1 MAKNIQFEQ
10 ENNEVFE
17 ENAVAETVK
26 ECKKENP
33 VTKKWNGL
41 KTWQKVAIG
50 GTVIGG
56 LAAFV
61 VKKVFFK
68 HSAPAATDVVKD
80 VVEATTEAVSEAA
93 PF

>member
-10 ENNEVFE
+10 ENNEGFE
-17 ENAVAETVK
+17 EGKVAEMGN
-26 ECKKENP
+26 ESKKENP

-56 LAAFV
+56 LAALV

-68 HSAPAATDVVKD
+68 HSAPAATEVVKD

>member
-10 ENNEVFE
+10 ENNEGFE
-17 ENAVAETVK
+17 EGAVVEKA
-26 ECKKENP
+26 KKENP

-68 HSAPAATDVVKD
+68 HSTATTAD
-80 VVEATTEAVSEAA
+80 VVENVVETATEAVSEAA

>member
-10 ENNEVFE
+10 ENNEGFE
-17 ENAVAETVK
+17 EGKVAEMGK
-26 ECKKENP
+26 ESKKENP

-41 KTWQKVAIG
+41 KTWQKVVIG

-56 LAAFV
+56 LAALV
-61 VKKVFFK
+61 VKKVFF

-80 VVEATTEAVSEAA
+80 VVETTTEAVSEAA

>member
-10 ENNEVFE
+10 ENNEGFE
-17 ENAVAETVK
+17 EGTVVEKAK
-26 ECKKENP
+26 ESKKENF

-41 KTWQKVAIG
+41 KTWQKIAIG

-56 LAAFV
+56 LAALV

-68 HSAPAATDVVKD
+68 HSTATTADVVED

>member
-17 ENAVAETVK
+17 EGTVVEK
-26 ECKKENP
+26 VKKENP

-68 HSAPAATDVVKD
+68 NSAPATTDVVKD